1 MYLVGSALNMEV
13 FHIVGRNLE
22 KIEAKSGNEYE
33 FLDGDVYVI
42 DAGMT
47 IWIWRGKDCGVDE
60 QTVGA
65 WVANKLDNTDRGGEP
80 AVYSVVQGEE
90 TDNFKELIQVSV
102 LDGDTPGF
110 LTHAEL
116 DTVEYKLWRVYTKEE
131 TATMDQAYSEE
142 VNLSRDSLKSED
154 VFVLDGNDNIYLWVG
169 EKANREEKF
178 EGQKLMQK
186 IDSGRSYLPLQYTIY
201 ENEGSKSEKAFY
213 DFLGKAKGAGP
224 VVSVEDQREL
234 KYKPEESK
242 TADEGKASATD
253 HDSRIKTA
261 TAAPSKKK
269 PWWKFW

>member
-1 MYLVGSALNMEV
+1 MYLVSSNFDMDVL
-13 FHIVGRNLE
+13 HIVGRNLE
-22 KIEAKSGNEYE
+22 KIEATSGNEYE
-33 FLDGDVYVI
+33 LLDGDVYVI
-42 DAGMT
+42 DNGAS

-80 AVYSVVQGEE
+80 AVYSIVQGEE
-90 TDNFKELIQVSV
+90 TDDLKSVIQIKVK
-102 LDGDTPGF
+102 DGDTPGF
-110 LTHAEL
+110 LKHAEL

-131 TATMDQAYSEE
+131 TAVKDETFSEE
-142 VNLSRDSLKSED
+142 VGLSRDSLKSED

-201 ENEGSKSEKAFY
+201 ENEGTKSEKAFY
-213 DFLGKAKGAGP
+213 DFLSKAKGAGP
-224 VVSVEDQREL
+224 VISVEDQREL
-234 KYKPEESK
+234 KYRPEESK
-242 TADEGKASATD
+242 TADEAKASATD
-253 HDSRIKTA
+253 HDSRDKKDTP
-261 TAAPSKKK
+261 APKKK

>member
-1 MYLVGSALNMEV
+1 MDVL
-13 FHIVGRNLE
+13 HIIGKNLE
-22 KIEAKSGNEYE
+22 KLDAKSGNEYE

-42 DAGMT
+42 DNGNT

-80 AVYSVVQGEE
+80 AVYSVIQGDES
-90 TDNFKELIQVSV
+90 DELKGVIQISV

-110 LTHAEL
+110 LKHAEL

-154 VFVLDGNDNIYLWVG
+154 VFVLDGNDNLYLWVG
-169 EKANREEKF
+169 GKANREEKF

-201 ENEGSKSEKAFY
+201 ENENTKSEKAFY
-213 DFLGKAKGAGP
+213 DFLSKAKGAGP
-224 VVSVEDQREL
+224 VISVEDQREL
-234 KYKPEESK
+234 EYRPEKSQTSEEHKS
-242 TADEGKASATD
+242 TATD
-253 HDSRIKTA
+253 HDSRDKKA
-261 TAAPSKKK
+261 TSAPKKK